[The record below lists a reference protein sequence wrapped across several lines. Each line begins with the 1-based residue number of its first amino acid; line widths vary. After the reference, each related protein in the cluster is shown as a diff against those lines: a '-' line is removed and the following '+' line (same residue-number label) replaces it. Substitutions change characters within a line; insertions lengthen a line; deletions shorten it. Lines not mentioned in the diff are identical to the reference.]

1 MTTSKQ
7 KIGKKQN
14 KTFRKQCGGLFG
26 ISMGNISMGKKPLP
40 VSVNTTSTTNVVNGI
55 GNVSLITFIGTVM
68 SRLTYLKDC
77 GYLERYMQIFGDH
90 DINLYTNT
98 DDYKIMTKCKQYTD
112 PPVFNDTLKENPIPT
127 SVLNSIK
134 NADIKNIFDDAEV
147 YKEGPNVKFFK
158 NSDGKDYVDF
168 LNYAKHVN
176 YVNRETNITGDGAEV
191 ISNDK
196 IKKQENTGTDAQD
209 LNIDITNTDTM
220 NTDIINPPQENNII
234 NQINDPNGNVKCIS
248 VAWSNYSIAYIV
260 ADKRMNSIWVS
271 FRGTASVKSM
281 MSYLNVTAAY
291 PQKICPDGDGY
302 LSGIYKLTSEH
313 IHTILESMRDLV
325 NNFLKSDNIKVFT
338 SGHSLGGAMCT
349 IFSYLWIGIKKT
361 PPYND
366 AGFEKLSD
374 SIVCISVASPRV
386 LNKTVCDKYQE
397 FIKNK
402 QIMYKRVMTKGDPVI
417 DLPLEMQGFY
427 HPTKGMEDNE
437 IEVMNYC
444 ENLSSFITGS
454 SVNFFSSDKAKQ
466 QGSKQVKIA
475 YDKPLNCVKK
485 IPPAYIY
492 SSIRNPLAHPFYLY
506 ISFFKVMFNPTVGEI
521 ARTKA
526 GTNIKAQIAGGDT
539 LCRVIISNASKQR
552 FAGFFKSNESRIQES
567 TGVFSK
573 YTGKI
578 GEKFNIDPNKQD
590 VLMTIAAFDN
600 LKSKMTKLDNNNINQ
615 VDPLFMTPVS
625 GIDIFNK
632 EHSSPNVNC
641 LNSNSTKIVG
651 GKKRNNR
658 SHKIKHKKV
667 KHNKTKK

>member
-26 ISMGNISMGKKPLP
+26 MNISSTSKKPLP
-40 VSVNTTSTTNVVNGI
+40 VSVNTTSTTNIVNGI

-90 DINLYTNT
+90 DINLYSNT

-112 PPVFNDTLKENPIPT
+112 PPIFNDTLKANPIPT
-127 SVLNSIK
+127 SVLTSIK
-134 NADIKNIFDDAEV
+134 NANITGIFDDANV
-147 YKEGPNVKFFK
+147 YTEGPNVKFFT
-158 NSDGKDYVDF
+158 NSDDKKYVDF

-191 ISNDK
+191 ITDDQ
-196 IKKQENTGTDAQD
+196 IKKQEDAGTSSDTQNINIDTVDTSTTNTG
-209 LNIDITNTDTM
+209 
-220 NTDIINPPQENNII
+220 IINPPQENNII
-234 NQINDPNGNVKCIS
+234 NEINDPNGNVKCIS

-349 IFSYLWIGIKKT
+349 IFSYLWIGIRKT

-366 AGFEKLSD
+366 NGFDKLSD

-386 LNKTVCDKYQE
+386 LNKTVCDKYQQ

-427 HPTKGMEDNE
+427 HPTKGIEDNE

-475 YDKPLNCVKK
+475 YDKPLTCVKK

-539 LCRVIISNASKQR
+539 LCRVIISNEINKQR

-567 TGVFSK
+567 TGLLSK

-578 GEKFNIDPNKQD
+578 GEKFNIDPKKQD
-590 VLMTIAAFDN
+590 VLMTTAAFDT
-600 LKSKMTKLDNNNINQ
+600 LKSKMTKLDNSNINE

-625 GIDIFNK
+625 GIFNK
-632 EHSSPNVNC
+632 EQSSPNVNC
-641 LNSNSTKIVG
+641 LNSNSTLQNVG

>member
-14 KTFRKQCGGLFG
+14 KTFRKQRGGLFG

-40 VSVNTTSTTNVVNGI
+40 VSVNTTSTTNIVNGI

-90 DINLYTNT
+90 DINLYSNT

-112 PPVFNDTLKENPIPT
+112 PPVFNDTLKANPIPT
-127 SVLNSIK
+127 SVLSSIK
-134 NADIKNIFDDAEV
+134 NANITGIFNDDNV
-147 YKEGPNVKFFK
+147 YTEGPNVKFFT
-158 NSDGKDYVDF
+158 NSDGKKYVDF

-191 ISNDK
+191 TEDQ
-196 IKKQENTGTDAQD
+196 IKKQEDTGTDAQD
-209 LNIDITNTDTM
+209 LNIDTASNDTTNT
-220 NTDIINPPQENNII
+220 NIINPPQENNII
-234 NQINDPNGNVKCIS
+234 NEINDPNGNVKCIS

-349 IFSYLWIGIKKT
+349 IFSYLWIGIRKT
-361 PPYND
+361 SPYNIN
-366 AGFEKLSD
+366 GFEKLSD

-386 LNKTVCDKYQE
+386 LNKTVCDKYQQ
-397 FIKNK
+397 FIKKN

-454 SVNFFSSDKAKQ
+454 SVNFFNSDKAKQ

-539 LCRVIISNASKQR
+539 LCRVIISNEINKQR

-567 TGVFSK
+567 TALLSK
-573 YTGKI
+573 FTGKI
-578 GEKFNIDPNKQD
+578 GEKFNIDPKKQD
-590 VLMTIAAFDN
+590 VLMTSAAFDA
-600 LKSKMTKLDNNNINQ
+600 LKNKMTKLDNSNINQ

-632 EHSSPNVNC
+632 EQSTPNVNC